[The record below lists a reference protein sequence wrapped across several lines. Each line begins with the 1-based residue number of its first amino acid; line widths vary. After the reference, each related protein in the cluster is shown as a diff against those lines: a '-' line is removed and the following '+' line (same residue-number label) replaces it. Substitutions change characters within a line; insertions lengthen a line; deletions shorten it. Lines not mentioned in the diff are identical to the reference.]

1 MQEIKKES
9 INIDRS
15 EIWQNRLKWI
25 MPVLAIVLAIIIWE
39 LLVKVYD
46 IPHYLIP
53 APSKISSE
61 CSPRAGAADLTLA
74 GESEK
79 STGGAVV

>member
-25 MPVLAIVLAIIIWE
+25 MPILAITFAIIIWE

-46 IPHYLIP
+46 IHILKYNI
-53 APSKISSE
+53 
-61 CSPRAGAADLTLA
+61 
-74 GESEK
+74 
-79 STGGAVV
+79 